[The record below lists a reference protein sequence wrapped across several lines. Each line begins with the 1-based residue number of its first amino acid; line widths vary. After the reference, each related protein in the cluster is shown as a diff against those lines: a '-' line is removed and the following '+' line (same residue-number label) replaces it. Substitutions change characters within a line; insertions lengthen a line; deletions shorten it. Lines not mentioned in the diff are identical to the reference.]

1 MSGIIGLRGEEVREM
16 GRASIKAVK
25 TIYQQTRERLGL
37 TREAAADLL
46 DGMSADRIE
55 KIENGRTQLRPEDVL
70 IMAEGYKTPAL
81 KNYYCAN
88 DCPIGQ
94 KRVTQVTLSELPE
107 IVLQM
112 LASLTAL
119 QKKRDVLIEITGDGQ
134 IQDNEI
140 PDFLEIQEELGH
152 MAMTVEALQLWSEQ
166 MLAEDKINLNLY
178 EQYKKK
184 REDQR

>member
-1 MSGIIGLRGEEVREM
+1 M
-16 GRASIKAVK
+16 GRASIKADK

-81 KNYYCAN
+81 KNYYCSN
-88 DCPIGQ
+88 DCPIGR

-166 MLAEDKINLNLY
+166 MLAEGKINLGLY
-178 EQYKKK
+178 KQYKEK
-184 REDQR
+184 RED